1 MIINHLKIAL
11 RNILKQKS
19 YNILNVIGLAV
30 GIASGL
36 IIALHIQ
43 EELSY
48 EKSITNYENIY
59 RIHRE
64 GWAKSTPRLANEI
77 KDFFPEIE
85 NIGRFY
91 SYGTRVVTT
100 ENNNPGEVTGFY
112 ADSTSLKVFNYN
124 VIEGDRHS
132 LAAANRI
139 VITKRT
145 AERYFKD
152 KSAIGKILKFDN
164 REEYPVTA
172 VVDNPPINSHIQF
185 DFLISMPT
193 FYERTPPDWANSKG
207 WMAMYTYATLK
218 HGTIGNVN
226 ERMPDFIRQYYKGDP
241 EVDKKVESKAW
252 QWMALKDI
260 HLHSNLENEMSVNS
274 SIIYVYVFIA
284 VEILILIIASAN
296 FMSLF
301 TTQAI
306 KRAKEVGMRKIMGA
320 KPVQLM
326 NQFLIEVLLL
336 TSVSLLL
343 AIILYQLALPF
354 YNDLSGKT
362 LGIWQ
367 IFSSDNMV
375 IMGGILFGVILISGL
390 YPAFFISGFK
400 AGSFLKESKLP
411 SSMPNR
417 VRSGLVVFQ
426 FVVSVSLI
434 ASAIFVQQQMNLMK
448 NKDLGFDKNQVVN
461 IKLYGYL
468 WWRAFSE
475 TDLFKNEFLKNPDI
489 LAVGRTGNLI
499 GERLSMETVVPSGK
513 DPDKDQIP
521 VIRVMR
527 VDEGY
532 LDAMSINLVQGRNF
546 SKKFNDSTSY
556 IINESA
562 AKLFGLSSPINEE
575 LDSYTRNHR
584 KGKVV
589 GVVKDFHFA
598 SLHDKIEPLIIEY
611 EPEWTGQLVMKIS
624 AGKTKETLDYIK
636 RTIDT
641 LAPNSL
647 FSYQFLDDRLD
658 ALYRSEDNMGKVF
671 QFFSVLAIVIACL
684 GLLGLSAYTIES
696 KTKEIGIRKVLGST
710 VTGIVTLV
718 SSKFFILILT
728 GFVIA
733 VPLTW
738 YVINKWLTNFAYQ
751 IQIEWWVFALTGLI
765 VVTIAAV
772 AVAFHTIKAAMAN
785 PVKSLRYE

>member
-1 MIINHLKIAL
+1 
-11 RNILKQKS
+11 
-19 YNILNVIGLAV
+19 
-30 GIASGL
+30 
-36 IIALHIQ
+36 
-43 EELSY
+43 
-48 EKSITNYENIY
+48 
-59 RIHRE
+59 
-64 GWAKSTPRLANEI
+64 
-77 KDFFPEIE
+77 
-85 NIGRFY
+85 
-91 SYGTRVVTT
+91 
-100 ENNNPGEVTGFY
+100 
-112 ADSTSLKVFNYN
+112 
-124 VIEGDRHS
+124 
-132 LAAANRI
+132 
-139 VITKRT
+139 
-145 AERYFKD
+145 
-152 KSAIGKILKFDN
+152 
-164 REEYPVTA
+164 
-172 VVDNPPINSHIQF
+172 
-185 DFLISMPT
+185 
-193 FYERTPPDWANSKG
+193 
-207 WMAMYTYATLK
+207 
-218 HGTIGNVN
+218 
-226 ERMPDFIRQYYKGDP
+226 
-241 EVDKKVESKAW
+241 
-252 QWMALKDI
+252 
-260 HLHSNLENEMSVNS
+260 
-274 SIIYVYVFIA
+274 
-284 VEILILIIASAN
+284 
-296 FMSLF
+296 
-301 TTQAI
+301 
-306 KRAKEVGMRKIMGA
+306 
-320 KPVQLM
+320 
-326 NQFLIEVLLL
+326 
-336 TSVSLLL
+336 
-343 AIILYQLALPF
+343 
-354 YNDLSGKT
+354 
-362 LGIWQ
+362 
-367 IFSSDNMV
+367 
-375 IMGGILFGVILISGL
+375 
-390 YPAFFISGFK
+390 
-400 AGSFLKESKLP
+400 
-411 SSMPNR
+411 MPNR